1 MNTALSISYPERTN
15 LYINNINSKNKNQIE
30 VLIKDGLIACKNEED
45 FYISVISFNTLYSFY
60 QVIDKYNNQFNVI
73 HNGISTSYSIPYG
86 NINVNTIVNYF
97 NSIKNE
103 TDIVIVYDSIK
114 NIFTFSK
121 QNKNHTVV
129 LEIVNCHSLLGFR
142 KSENSFTLPSTG
154 SISSSI
160 PINVMSITN
169 IFIHLDAGFD
179 LSINDNNF
187 DNHNLDDTTIKS
199 NNIVCAIPV
208 RECYNGIISYNNN
221 DATTSFNFKCNKQEI
236 IQNLRLSIK
245 DQYDKDIPIGDCYVI
260 LQLTKKLNNNP
271 LYIILNEIKDYI
283 LKILLLVSSF
293 FVQ

>member
-30 VLIKDGLIACKNEED
+30 VLIKDGLITCKNEED

-60 QVIDKYNNQFNVI
+60 QVIDEYNNQFNVI
-73 HNGISTSYSIPYG
+73 HNGIKTSYKIPYG

-97 NSIKNE
+97 NSIKND
-103 TDIVIVYDSIK
+103 TDIVVVYDSVK
-114 NIFTFSK
+114 NIFSFSK
-121 QNKNHTVV
+121 QNKNHSVI
-129 LEIVNCHSLLGFR
+129 LEIVNSHSLLGFR
-142 KSENSFTLPSTG
+142 KTETSITLPTDI

-169 IFIHLDAGFD
+169 LFIHLDAGFD

-187 DNHNLDDTTIKS
+187 DNHNLQDTTIKS

-236 IQNLRLSIK
+236 VQNLRLSIK
-245 DQYDKDIPIGDCYVI
+245 DQYDKDVPIGDCYVI
-260 LQLTKKLNNNP
+260 LQLSKRLNMNP
-271 LYIILNEIKDYI
+271 LYLILNEIKDY
-283 LKILLLVSSF
+283 LFKILLLISSF
-293 FVQ
+293 FV

>member
-1 MNTALSISYPERTN
+1 
-15 LYINNINSKNKNQIE
+15 
-30 VLIKDGLIACKNEED
+30 
-45 FYISVISFNTLYSFY
+45 
-60 QVIDKYNNQFNVI
+60 
-73 HNGISTSYSIPYG
+73 
-86 NINVNTIVNYF
+86 
-97 NSIKNE
+97 
-103 TDIVIVYDSIK
+103 
-114 NIFTFSK
+114 
-121 QNKNHTVV
+121 
-129 LEIVNCHSLLGFR
+129 VNCHSLLGFR

-154 SISSSI
+154 SIYSSI

-169 IFIHLDAGFD
+169 LFIHLDAGFD

-283 LKILLLVSSF
+283 FKILLLVSSF

>member
-60 QVIDKYNNQFNVI
+60 QVIDQYNNQFKVI

-260 LQLTKKLNNNP
+260 LQLSKRLNYNP

-293 FVQ
+293 FT

>member
-1 MNTALSISYPERTN
+1 MNTALSVSYPERTN

-30 VLIKDGLIACKNEED
+30 LLIKDGLVTCKSDED

-60 QVIDKYNNQFNVI
+60 QVIDGYNNQFYVV
-73 HNGISTSYSIPYG
+73 HQGIRTLYSIPYG
-86 NINVNTIVNYF
+86 NININTIIDYF
-97 NSIKNE
+97 NAIKSE
-103 TDIVIVYDSIK
+103 TDIIIMYNSVK

-121 QNKNHTVV
+121 QNQNHSVV

-142 KSENSFTLPSTG
+142 SFESSITIPTG
-154 SISSSI
+154 SSVSSSI

-169 IFIHLDAGFD
+169 LFIHLDSGYD

-187 DNHNLDDTTIKS
+187 DNHNLSDTTIKS

-236 IQNLRLSIK
+236 IQNLRLSIR
-245 DQYDKDIPIGDCYVI
+245 DQYDRIVPMGDFYII
-260 LQLTKKLNNNP
+260 LQLTKKLNINP
-271 LYIILNEIKDYI
+271 MFIILSEIKDYI

-293 FVQ
+293 FV

>member
-1 MNTALSISYPERTN
+1 MNSALSISYPERTN

-30 VLIKDGLIACKNEED
+30 VLIKDGLISCKNEED

-60 QVIDKYNNQFNVI
+60 QVMDEYNNQFNVI
-73 HNGISTSYSIPYG
+73 RNGISTSYKIPYG
-86 NINVNTIVNYF
+86 NISVTTIVDYF
-97 NSIKNE
+97 NSIKNS
-103 TDIVIVYDSIK
+103 TDIVIAYDKIK
-114 NIFTFSK
+114 NKFSFLK
-121 QNKNHTVV
+121 QNANNSVV
-129 LEIVNCHSLLGFR
+129 LELVNCHSLLGFR
-142 KSENSFTLPSTG
+142 SNETSITIPSNS

-169 IFIHLDAGFD
+169 LFIHLDAGFD

-187 DNHNLDDTTIKS
+187 DNHNLIDTTIKS

-245 DQYDKDIPIGDCYVI
+245 DQYDKDVPIADCYVI
-260 LQLTKKLNNNP
+260 LQFTKKLNVNP
-271 LYIILNEIKDYI
+271 MILILNEIKDYI
-283 LKILLLVSSF
+283 LKILLLISSF
-293 FVQ
+293 FT

>member
-30 VLIKDGLIACKNEED
+30 VLIKDGLISCKNEED

-60 QVIDKYNNQFNVI
+60 QVMDEYNNQFNVT
-73 HNGISTSYSIPYG
+73 HNGVKTSYKIPYG
-86 NINVNTIVNYF
+86 NISVTTIVDYF
-97 NSIKNE
+97 NSIQND
-103 TDIVIVYDSIK
+103 TDINISYDKIK
-114 NIFTFSK
+114 NKFTFSK
-121 QNKNHTVV
+121 QNANHSVV
-129 LEIVNCHSLLGFR
+129 LELVNCHSLLGFR
-142 KSENSFTLPSTG
+142 SNETSITIPST
-154 SISSSI
+154 SSVSSSI

-169 IFIHLDAGFD
+169 LFIHLDAGYD

-187 DNHNLDDTTIKS
+187 DNHNLIDTTIKS

-245 DQYDKDIPIGDCYVI
+245 DQYDKDVPIGDCYVI
-260 LQLTKKLNNNP
+260 LQLTKKLNVNL

-283 LKILLLVSSF
+283 LKILLLISSF
-293 FVQ
+293 FT